1 MAHAFPGNVR
11 ELKAVVELATVLA
24 DGEQI
29 QAADLSLRLGKASI
43 GAGSQFSLRDQTT
56 AIVQG
61 CLDEMGGDV
70 LAVAAR
76 LQIGKSTIYR
86 MIQQQEL
93 HVS

>member
-1 MAHAFPGNVR
+1 MR

-29 QAADLSLRLGKASI
+29 MAEDLPLRSGKP
-43 GAGSQFSLRDQTT
+43 AGGPGNQLSLRDQTT
-56 AIVQG
+56 AIVQN

-76 LQIGKSTIYR
+76 LRIGKSTIYR

-93 HVS
+93 HIG